1 MWKLREFSHLHF
13 WQKFRESNGF
23 ANLKQL
29 QLLKSWFDE
38 ISLGEREFLV
48 FPLYIEISEQ
58 VDFMEFLNNIGK
70 LEFFDFASTWFDE
83 KITVT
88 RQERH
93 N

>member
-1 MWKLREFSHLHF
+1 M
-13 WQKFRESNGF
+13 
-23 ANLKQL
+23 